1 MSKRKEEPM
10 TYGQLALNRYVLD
23 EVKNGRMPSITNN
36 EKVDLDYLENYYN
49 NLISD
54 IEREKKKKPKAELQ
68 SFVMVVEVN
77 K

>member
-1 MSKRKEEPM
+1 M
-10 TYGQLALNRYVLD
+10 TYSQLALLRHVL
-23 EVKNGRMPSITNN
+23 EQVKEGKLPEITNA
-36 EKVDLDYLENYYN
+36 EKVDLDYMANYYD

-54 IEREKKKKPKAELQ
+54 IERDKKKNSKAELQ

>member
-1 MSKRKEEPM
+1 M
-10 TYGQLALNRYVLD
+10 TYRQLALLRHVL
-23 EVKNGRMPSITNN
+23 EQVKGGKLPEITNT
-36 EKVDLDYLENYYN
+36 EKVDLDYLTNYYD

-54 IEREKKKKPKAELQ
+54 IERDKKKNNKAEFQ

>member
-1 MSKRKEEPM
+1 M
-10 TYGQLALNRYVLD
+10 TYRQLALLRHVL
-23 EVKNGRMPSITNN
+23 EQVKGGKLPEITNA
-36 EKVDLDYLENYYN
+36 EKVDLDYLENYCD

-54 IEREKKKKPKAELQ
+54 IERDKKKNNKAEFQ

>member
-1 MSKRKEEPM
+1 M
-10 TYGQLALNRYVLD
+10 THSQLALLRHVL
-23 EVKNGRMPSITNN
+23 EQVKEGKLPEITNN
-36 EKVDLDYLENYYN
+36 EKVDLDYMANYYN

-54 IEREKKKKPKAELQ
+54 IERDKKKNSKAELQ

>member
-1 MSKRKEEPM
+1 M
-10 TYGQLALNRYVLD
+10 THSQLALLRHVL
-23 EVKNGRMPSITNN
+23 EQVKEGKLPEITNA
-36 EKVDLDYLENYYN
+36 EKVDLDYLENYYD

-54 IEREKKKKPKAELQ
+54 IERDKKKNSKAELQ

>member
-1 MSKRKEEPM
+1 M
-10 TYGQLALNRYVLD
+10 THSQLALLRHVL
-23 EVKNGRMPSITNN
+23 EQVKDGKLPEITNN
-36 EKVDLDYLENYYN
+36 EKVDLDYMANYYN

-54 IEREKKKKPKAELQ
+54 IERDKKKNSKAELQ

>member
-1 MSKRKEEPM
+1 M
-10 TYGQLALNRYVLD
+10 TYTQLAFLRHVL
-23 EVKNGRMPSITNN
+23 EQVKDGKLPEITNM
-36 EKVDLDYLENYYN
+36 EKVDLDYLTNYYD

-54 IEREKKKKPKAELQ
+54 IERDKKKNNKAEFQ

>member
-1 MSKRKEEPM
+1 M
-10 TYGQLALNRYVLD
+10 TYRQLALLRHVL
-23 EVKNGRMPSITNN
+23 EQIKGGKLPEITNA
-36 EKVDLDYLENYYN
+36 EKVDLDYLTNYYD

-54 IEREKKKKPKAELQ
+54 IERDKKKNNKAEFQ